1 MIKNIQKLKNV
12 FLLTIVLIL
21 FSAVSTYAGFGV
33 SPTDLSH
40 EYLKPGSTFEKEFTL
55 SRSDN
60 LEEMDV
66 HIEPYFDNISSWFT
80 YSPSQNF
87 KFKKGETTTTFKI
100 IVKVPSDAKYQS
112 YNGVFRVTATPSGAD
127 IKGVAI
133 AQGVRLDSGLV
144 VTEANQKLLSITAIK
159 ALDSILNEPIKIEI
173 TGKNEGN
180 VEVSPTVR
188 VRVMN
193 LNMEVLEEHEISNL
207 EAIKPN
213 ETKTIIAQFKTN
225 VPTGEYFLEVI
236 VLLDGQE
243 LRKER
248 VVFTINNVPTEEP
261 SENNKTEEATF
272 ISSLSKDI
280 QKAWPYIL
288 ISVVAFIIIY
298 ILLERM
304 WKKDNLKES
313 KEKWWGVLLGSRKY
327 SRIVLSLFVSL
338 EILFLAILYPL
349 AKDKEIK
356 EDVKNGQTQG
366 VQDIKIEY
374 PQLIVSPPISVN
386 KYPIYKEADINS
398 EIIYEAGDD
407 ENFTVIEETADW
419 YKISLKNN
427 TDGWLLKS
435 FVKSKLTEER

>member
-66 HIEPYFDNISSWFT
+66 HIEPFFDNISSWFT

-100 IVKVPSDAKYQS
+100 IVKVPSDAKYQG
-112 YNGVFRVTATPSGAD
+112 YNGVFRVTATPSGGD

-144 VTEANQKLLSITAIK
+144 VTKANQKLLSITAIK

-173 TGKNEGN
+173 TVRNEGN
-180 VEVSPTVR
+180 VEASPTVK

-193 LNMEVLEEHEISNL
+193 LNMEVLEEHEITNL

-225 VPTGEYFLEVI
+225 VPTGEYFLDVTA
-236 VLLDGQE
+236 LLDGQE

-248 VVFTINNVPTEEP
+248 VVFTIKNVPTEKP
-261 SENNKTEEATF
+261 TENEEKTTF
-272 ISSLSKDI
+272 IGSLSNDI
-280 QKAWPYIL
+280 QKIWPYIL
-288 ISVVAFIIIY
+288 IPIIIFIIIF
-298 ILLERM
+298 ILLEKL
-304 WKKDNLKES
+304 WKKNSLKDS
-313 KEKWWGVLLGSRKY
+313 KEKWWGVLLGSKKY
-327 SRIVLSLFVSL
+327 SRVALSLFISL
-338 EILFLAILYPL
+338 EFLSLAILYPL

-356 EDVKNGQTQG
+356 EDSKNGQTQG

>member
-1 MIKNIQKLKNV
+1 MIKNIQKFRNV
-12 FLLTIVLIL
+12 LLLTIVLIL

-193 LNMEVLEEHEISNL
+193 LNMEVLEEHEITNL
-207 EAIKPN
+207 ETIKPN

-398 EIIYEAGDD
+398 EIIYEANED
-407 ENFTVIEETADW
+407 EKLTVIEETNDW
-419 YKISLKNN
+419 YKVSLQNN
-427 TDGWLLKS
+427 TNGWLPKS
-435 FVKSKLTEER
+435 LAKSKLTEER

>member
-1 MIKNIQKLKNV
+1 MRKNIQKLISV
-12 FLLTIVLIL
+12 FLFTIVVIL
-21 FSAVSTYAGFGV
+21 LNSISAYAGFGI

-40 EYLKPGSTFEKEFTL
+40 EYLKPGSTFEKSFTL

-80 YSPSQNF
+80 YYPSQNF

-100 IVKVPSDAKYQS
+100 LVKVPSDAKYQS

-144 VTEANQKLLSITAIK
+144 VTEADQKLLSITAIK

-173 TGKNEGN
+173 TGKNGGN
-180 VEVSPTVR
+180 VEISPEVK
-188 VRVMN
+188 VKVMN
-193 LNMEVLEEHEISNL
+193 LNMEVLEEHEITNL
-207 EAIKPN
+207 EVIKPN
-213 ETKTIIAQFKTN
+213 ETKTITAEFKTN

-248 VVFTINNVPTEEP
+248 VVFTIMNVPTKQP
-261 SENNKTEEATF
+261 SENEEAEEITF
-272 ISSLSKDI
+272 IGSLSKDI
-280 QKAWPYIL
+280 QKVWPYIL
-288 ISVVAFIIIY
+288 ISIATFIIIY
-298 ILLERM
+298 ILLERL
-304 WKKDNLKES
+304 WRKKNLKDN
-313 KEKWWGVLLGSRKY
+313 KEKWWGVLLGSKKY
-327 SRIVLSLFVSL
+327 SRMALSLFVSL

-349 AKDKEIK
+349 AKNKETK
-356 EDVKNGQTQG
+356 EDAKNGQTQG
-366 VQDIKIEY
+366 VQDIKVGY

-386 KYPIYKEADINS
+386 KYPIYKEANINS
-398 EIIYEAGDD
+398 EVIYEANEN
-407 ENFTVIEETADW
+407 ENFTVLEETADW
-419 YKISLKNN
+419 YKVSLNDN
-427 TDGWLLKS
+427 TNGWLLKS
-435 FVKSKLTEER
+435 LIKSKDTEER